1 MAEIRYLHF
10 NLTSMNTK
18 PRVLLVAPTALDYEN
33 KPIKTRKLYLPGLTM
48 PMLAAVTP
56 DDIDLVMVSETI
68 QDIPYD
74 EHWDFVGITGMGS
87 GLVRAWEIADVFRER
102 GIPVAIGGIAASLC
116 NHEWTYKHADVL
128 VTGEAEQVWPEV
140 IRDFL
145 KGELKPR
152 YVMTHRPDI
161 ASLPQPRY
169 DRMHPNELGLWR
181 PVQATRGCP
190 FPCEFCSI
198 QSYFER
204 SYRKR
209 PVDQVVRD
217 VRAAKKTGSRYIA
230 FIDDNIGVDWK
241 YFEELMRALIPEDII
256 WISQCSIH
264 IAEKPEML
272 ELAYKSGCRLL
283 SFGIESVNQ
292 KSVDTVGKTFN
303 HTSQYDELLYN
314 VRQAGIAVSSE
325 MIVGLD
331 EDEEDVFDAT
341 YEFLMRNKIPVP
353 RLYILT
359 PVPGTSMYEDFE
371 AEGRIFNYN
380 LGDYNGGK
388 AVYTPGRMSAET
400 LQEGY
405 WDLYNRLFTVKSI
418 YKRIK
423 GIPASTEFKMKTF
436 LLGVNMHYRKHIS
449 QRITPGIV

>member
-1 MAEIRYLHF
+1 MK
-10 NLTSMNTK
+10 SK
-18 PRVLLVAPTALDYEN
+18 PRVLLVASTALDYQN
-33 KPIKTRKLYLPGLTM
+33 QPIKTKKLYLPGLTM

-56 DDIDLVMVSETI
+56 PEVELTMISETI
-68 QDIPYD
+68 QDIPF
-74 EHWDFVGITGMGS
+74 EENWDLVGITGMGS
-87 GLVRAWEIADVFRER
+87 GLVRAWEIADRFREKQ
-102 GIPVAIGGIAASLC
+102 IPVVVGGLAASLC
-116 NHEWTYKHADVL
+116 DPDWTYAHADAL

-145 KGELKPR
+145 NGGLKKR
-152 YVMTHRPDI
+152 YTMPHRPDI
-161 ASLPQPRY
+161 KTLPQPRY
-169 DRMHPNELGLWR
+169 DLMHPKELGLWR

-198 QSYFER
+198 QSFFER

-209 PVDQVVRD
+209 PVEQVIRD
-217 VRAAKKTGSRYIA
+217 VRAAKKTGGRYIA
-230 FIDDNIGVDWK
+230 FIDDNIGLDWN
-241 YFEELMRALIPEDII
+241 YFEELMHALVAEDII

-264 IAEKPEML
+264 IADKPRML
-272 ELAYKSGCRLL
+272 ELAYQSGCRLL

-292 KSVDTVGKTFN
+292 SSVDTVGKTFN
-303 HTSQYDELLYN
+303 HTNQYDELLYN

-359 PVPGTSMYEDFE
+359 PVPGTKMYDDFE
-371 AEGRIFNYN
+371 KEGRIFNYN
-380 LGDYNGGK
+380 FGDYNGGK
-388 AVYTPGRMSAET
+388 AVFTPGKMSADV

-405 WDLYNRLFTVKSI
+405 WDLYQRLFSVRSI

-423 GIPASTEFKMKTF
+423 GVPASTEFKMKTF